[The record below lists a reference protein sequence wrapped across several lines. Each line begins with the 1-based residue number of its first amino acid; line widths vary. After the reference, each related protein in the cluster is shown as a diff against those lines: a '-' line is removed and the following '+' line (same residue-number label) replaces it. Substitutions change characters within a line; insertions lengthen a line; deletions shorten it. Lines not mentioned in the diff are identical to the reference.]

1 MKTNDFYEQWQQHK
15 PLETMEMSETWA
27 NTCDKRHIHQL
38 QPETTNKIH

>member
-15 PLETMEMSETWA
+15 QLETMEMSETWA
-27 NTCDKRHIHQL
+27 DTYDKRSIHQS